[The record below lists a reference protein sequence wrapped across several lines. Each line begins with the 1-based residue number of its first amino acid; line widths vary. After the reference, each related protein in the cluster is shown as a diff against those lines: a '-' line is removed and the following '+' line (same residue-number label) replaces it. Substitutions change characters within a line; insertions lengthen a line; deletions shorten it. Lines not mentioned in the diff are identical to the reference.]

1 MPERNERV
9 ALHAKAAQAHL
20 RTPKRLVAFT
30 PRNRLRWAALGALML
45 ALGLP
50 GAAEATQRSLSVF
63 GGLLTDN
70 PFEEVFLPWK
80 VDIQRPG
87 LVGIA
92 AAHPVAA
99 PVRLGAG
106 TLDFAVEAQIVRH
119 FGLQSH
125 WEANLPLG
133 IGWTPDRRLLGAI
146 DRASFGIG
154 PSYATRRPAFE
165 AQRGGRQAERVLVY
179 WYAEVERQF
188 ERRPG
193 DSVFARL
200 HHRSDGFRTIGDG
213 GSSNGLVLGLRRRF

>member
-1 MPERNERV
+1 MLKRIRRLTPNATFPAQLKASSRCPGSRGLRRWGGPV
-9 ALHAKAAQAHL
+9 ALTLAISLPDAAD
-20 RTPKRLVAFT
+20 
-30 PRNRLRWAALGALML
+30 
-45 ALGLP
+45 
-50 GAAEATQRSLSVF
+50 ATQRSLSIF

-70 PFEEVFLPWK
+70 PAEEVLLPWK

-99 PVRLGAG
+99 PVRFGSG
-106 TLDFAVEAQIVRH
+106 TLDFAIEAQIVRH

-133 IGWTPDRRLLGAI
+133 IGWTPDQRLLGAI

-165 AQRGGRQAERVLVY
+165 TQRGGRQAERVMVY
-179 WYAEVERQF
+179 WYAEVERRF
-188 ERRPG
+188 ARRPG
-193 DSVFARL
+193 DGLFARV
-200 HHRSDGFRTIGDG
+200 HHRSDAFGTVGDG